1 MTNIILEIFF
11 VSLSIYYFI
20 FLAGIFRGIR
30 RITPTTGSRNYTP
43 FVSVIIPFRNES
55 HNILTSLESL
65 ENQSYPKDKFEV
77 IYVNDSSEDD
87 SLKKIT
93 DAKKSFN
100 IKVVSVPEDFYQSA
114 HKKRAIKFGLKNS
127 SGEIIVTTDADCTH
141 HIHWLRNM
149 LSAFDSD
156 TGFVSGPVKFVEED
170 SLFEKLQK
178 LEFSGLVLTGAGLIG
193 IGKPLICNAAN
204 IAYRKTAFDSVNGFD
219 DQLNLSSG
227 DDELL
232 MQKIARAKTFKV
244 KFCYNIEAIVLT
256 KGNESLN
263 KFYHQR
269 KRWASK
275 GLFYADK
282 IVILKLVLIFLFYLS
297 LPVQIYLSIFQSWV
311 FVIPALGILVIKY
324 ISEYYILRTGIN
336 FLFTKKLLNYLPI
349 AEILQIPYIII
360 SGISGAFGNYSW
372 KSRKIKR

>member
-1 MTNIILEIFF
+1 MTNIYLEIIF
-11 VSLSIYYFI
+11 VLLLIYYSN
-20 FLAGIFRGIR
+20 FLLGILRGLR
-30 RITPTTGSRNYTP
+30 RLSPSVENSDFTP

-55 HNILTSLESL
+55 HNILASLESL
-65 ENQSYPKDKFEV
+65 QNQSYPNDKYEV

-87 SLKKIT
+87 SLQKIT
-93 DAKKSFN
+93 GAIKLSN
-100 IKVVSVPEDFYQSA
+100 IKVISVPADFFQNA
-114 HKKRAIKFGLKNS
+114 HKKRAIKFGINNS

-141 HIHWLRNM
+141 HINWLRNM
-149 LSAFDSD
+149 ISAFDKD
-156 TGFVSGPVKFVEED
+156 TGFVSGPVKFVEEN

-178 LEFSGLVLTGAGLIG
+178 LEFSGLVLTGAGQIG

-204 IAYRKTAFDSVNGFD
+204 IAYRKSAFDSVIGFD

-232 MQKIARAKTFKV
+232 MQKIAKANIFKV

-263 KFYHQR
+263 KFYNQR

-282 IVILKLVLIFLFYLS
+282 IVIIKLVLSFLFYLS
-297 LPVQIYLSIFQSWV
+297 LPLQIILAIFQLRIFMISAAAV
-311 FVIPALGILVIKY
+311 LFTKFIL
-324 ISEYYILRTGIN
+324 EYFILRKGVN
-336 FLFTKKLLNYLPI
+336 FLFTKRLLKYLI
-349 AEILQIPYIII
+349 LAEIVQIPYIII
-360 SGISGAFGNYSW
+360 SAISGALGNYSW

>member
-1 MTNIILEIFF
+1 MTNIYIEIIS
-11 VSLSIYYFI
+11 VLLLIYYSF
-20 FLAGIFRGIR
+20 FLLGLLKGLRRLSSSAGNSDF
-30 RITPTTGSRNYTP
+30 TP

-55 HNILTSLESL
+55 HNILASLESL
-65 ENQSYPKDKFEV
+65 QNQSYPNDKFEV
-77 IYVNDSSEDD
+77 IYVNDSTEDD
-87 SLKKIT
+87 SLQKIEK
-93 DAKKSFN
+93 AKKLSN
-100 IKVVSVPEDFYQSA
+100 IKVVSVPNDFHQNA

-127 SGEIIVTTDADCTH
+127 MGEIIVTTDADCTH
-141 HIHWLRNM
+141 HIHWLRVM
-149 LSAFDSD
+149 ISTFDKD
-156 TGFVSGPVKFVEED
+156 TGFVSGPVKFVEEN

-178 LEFSGLVLTGAGLIG
+178 LEFSGLVLTGAGQIG

-204 IAYRKTAFDSVNGFD
+204 IAYRKAAFDSVNGFD

-232 MQKIARAKTFKV
+232 MQKIAKANIFKV
-244 KFCYNIEAIVLT
+244 KFCYNIDAIVLT

-282 IVILKLVLIFLFYLS
+282 TVIFKLVLIFLFYLS
-297 LPVQIYLSIFQSWV
+297 IPVQIFLAIFQSWI
-311 FVIPALGILVIKY
+311 FIISVIGILFIKFLL
-324 ISEYYILRTGIN
+324 EYFILKTGVN
-336 FLFTKKLLNYLPI
+336 FLFTKRLLKYLPL

-360 SGISGAFGNYSW
+360 SGVSGAFGNYSW
-372 KSRKIKR
+372 KSRRIKR

>member
-1 MTNIILEIFF
+1 MTNIYLEIIFI
-11 VSLSIYYFI
+11 LLLIYYSN
-20 FLAGIFRGIR
+20 FLLGLLRGLR
-30 RITPTTGSRNYTP
+30 RLSPSAKNSDFTP

-55 HNILTSLESL
+55 HNILASLESL
-65 ENQSYPKDKFEV
+65 QNQSYPNDKFEV

-87 SLKKIT
+87 SLQKIT
-93 DAKKSFN
+93 GAIKLSN
-100 IKVVSVPEDFYQSA
+100 IKVISVPADFFQNA
-114 HKKRAIKFGLKNS
+114 HKKRAIKFGINNS

-141 HIHWLRNM
+141 HINWLRNM
-149 LSAFDSD
+149 ISVFDKD
-156 TGFVSGPVKFVEED
+156 TGFVSGPVKFVEEN

-178 LEFSGLVLTGAGLIG
+178 LEFSGLVLTGAGQIG

-204 IAYRKTAFDSVNGFD
+204 IAYRKSAFDSVNGFD

-232 MQKIARAKTFKV
+232 MQKIAKANIFKV

-263 KFYHQR
+263 KFYNQR

-282 IVILKLVLIFLFYLS
+282 IVIIKLVLIFLFYLS
-297 LPVQIYLSIFQSWV
+297 LPLQIILAIFQSKI
-311 FVIPALGILVIKY
+311 FIISAIGILFIKF
-324 ISEYYILRTGIN
+324 ILEYFILRKGVN
-336 FLFTKKLLNYLPI
+336 FLFTKRLLKYLI
-349 AEILQIPYIII
+349 LAEIVQIPYIII
-360 SGISGAFGNYSW
+360 SAISGALGNYSW

>member
-1 MTNIILEIFF
+1 MTNIYLEIIF
-11 VSLSIYYFI
+11 VLLLIYYSN
-20 FLAGIFRGIR
+20 FLLGILRGLR
-30 RITPTTGSRNYTP
+30 RLSPSVENSDFTP

-55 HNILTSLESL
+55 HNILASLESL
-65 ENQSYPKDKFEV
+65 QNQSYPNDKYEV

-87 SLKKIT
+87 SLQKIT
-93 DAKKSFN
+93 GAIKLSN
-100 IKVVSVPEDFYQSA
+100 IKVISVPADFFQNA
-114 HKKRAIKFGLKNS
+114 HKKRAIKFGINNS

-141 HIHWLRNM
+141 HINWLRNM
-149 LSAFDSD
+149 ISVFDKD
-156 TGFVSGPVKFVEED
+156 TGFVSGPVKFVEEN

-178 LEFSGLVLTGAGLIG
+178 LEFSGLVLTGAGQIG

-204 IAYRKTAFDSVNGFD
+204 IAYRKSAFDSVNGFD

-232 MQKIARAKTFKV
+232 MQKIAKANIFKV

-263 KFYHQR
+263 KFYNQR

-282 IVILKLVLIFLFYLS
+282 IVIIKLVLIFLFYLS
-297 LPVQIYLSIFQSWV
+297 LPLQIILAIFQSKI
-311 FVIPALGILVIKY
+311 FIISAIGILFIKF
-324 ISEYYILRTGIN
+324 ILEYFILRKGVN
-336 FLFTKKLLNYLPI
+336 FLFTKRLLKYLI
-349 AEILQIPYIII
+349 LAEIVQIPYIII
-360 SGISGAFGNYSW
+360 SAISGALGNYSW

>member
-204 IAYRKTAFDSVNGFD
+204 IAYRKAAFDSVNGFD